1 MLTLLL
7 IAVAV
12 LSCSSA
18 AAAAD
23 IAIAVSTDAVAATTP
38 RNFLAHG
45 WESFQASSANLTD
58 PRFVT
63 TFAHLR
69 GQSIRIGGIS
79 ADFFLYTD
87 DAAVTSACNFSHR
100 PFTPARSQCP
110 FSTGAFDALMEFLE
124 ASGVDVLF
132 DLNEIVGRNCTQVV
146 PNAQPWNKN
155 VNEYCGDV
163 PAPWDTAPVE
173 MLLTHIATRQRS
185 GGLSNLIGFELG
197 NELFL
202 PQHLPVAVANAD
214 IATAVR
220 LLASAWSGGAGGART
235 TMPPPILYASGT
247 NDCGVRN
254 NSDTMEALLATKA
267 KGGVGF
273 SFHNYPGNAKSAGW
287 TNKNLSTFLLNA
299 TWLRVELLGVKIAP
313 CLAAWNAGPR
323 KRGLGA
329 IVTEGAAMCGYTFP
343 PGQASISS
351 FIHGFFSIAQLG
363 QYARAG
369 LGMVARWGIP
379 DLLSPKHIDYA
390 PYDPRGVAADFF
402 LYSIFN
408 RTVGHG
414 VLDVRGD
421 DASEALVY
429 AHCANGD
436 FYGAAQEA
444 ENNNGTVTIFAANP
458 SSQAATLTLAGLA
471 TLPRYEFV
479 LTAPGGNLSSQ
490 TPVLNG
496 NVAHPLALS
505 ADGDMPPILGAFC
518 ASSRASAAGKGGR
531 SAGRMCGESLVLPPR
546 SQAFFVL
553 LGARA
558 AACSS
563 KAA

>member
-1 MLTLLL
+1 ML

-146 PNAQPWNKN
+146 PNAHPWNKN

-202 PQHLPVAVANAD
+202 PKHLPVAVANAD
-214 IATAVR
+214 IATAVE

-505 ADGDMPPILGAFC
+505 AEGDMPPIDGAFC
-518 ASSRASAAGKGGR
+518 ASRASGTSAAGKGGR